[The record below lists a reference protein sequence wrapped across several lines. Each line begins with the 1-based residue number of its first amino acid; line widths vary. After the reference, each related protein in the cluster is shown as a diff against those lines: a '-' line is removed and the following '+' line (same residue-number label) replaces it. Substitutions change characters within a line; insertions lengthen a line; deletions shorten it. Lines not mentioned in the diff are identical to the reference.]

1 MEHPNEA
8 IKPRTSPKD
17 FFIHLLSI
25 LSLYF
30 SAVSFLV
37 LIFQYINL
45 LIPDVLTDNVYSEA
59 SYLGSLRWS
68 LASLI
73 IVFPVYIT
81 TNWFLNKS
89 YGQTPEK
96 RLLRIRRWLVYFT
109 LFATALIII
118 GDLVMLLY
126 TFLNGE
132 ITMRFVLKIISVFFV
147 AGSIFTYYFWDLKLH
162 QTE

>member
-1 MEHPNEA
+1 MEQASET
-8 IKPRTSPKD
+8 IKLKTSPKD

-30 SAVSFLV
+30 SAISFLV
-37 LIFQYINL
+37 LIFQYINI
-45 LIPDVLTDNVYSEA
+45 LIPDVLTDNYYSE
-59 SYLGSLRWS
+59 SGYLSNLRWS

-73 IVFPVYIT
+73 IVFPVYLI

-89 YGQTPEK
+89 YNQLPEK
-96 RLLRIRRWLVYFT
+96 RSLKIRRWLIYFT
-109 LFATALIII
+109 LFATALTII
-118 GDLVMLLY
+118 GDLVSLLY

-132 ITMRFVLKIISVFFV
+132 ITMRFVFKVLTVWFV
-147 AGSIFTYYFWDLKLH
+147 AGSIFTYYFWDLKIH